1 VTQKRDGRRGL
12 HTIFSRKAI
21 VFIQPNGFI
30 VVICGVSYLLNQM
43 VELKRKVRPV
53 RSAQRN
59 LDSVFSA
66 LADPSR
72 RKMVGLL
79 RNKPLSISDISRPF
93 RMSFAGVAKH
103 VDVLEGAGIVRKV
116 RDPQDGRVFI
126 IQLQREPLDE
136 AVDWLEYHREFWSGK
151 LDSLEA
157 FMEEQDGNADRKNR
171 KKN

>member
-1 VTQKRDGRRGL
+1 M
-12 HTIFSRKAI
+12 
-21 VFIQPNGFI
+21 VFIQPIGFI
-30 VVICGVSYLLNQM
+30 VVNYCARYLLNQM
-43 VELKRKVRPV
+43 VELKRKASRM

-116 RDPQDGRVFI
+116 RDPQDGRVFR

-151 LDSLEA
+151 LESLEA

>member
-1 VTQKRDGRRGL
+1 
-12 HTIFSRKAI
+12 
-21 VFIQPNGFI
+21 
-30 VVICGVSYLLNQM
+30 M

-103 VDVLEGAGIVRKV
+103 VDVLEGAGIV
-116 RDPQDGRVFI
+116 
-126 IQLQREPLDE
+126 
-136 AVDWLEYHREFWSGK
+136 
-151 LDSLEA
+151 
-157 FMEEQDGNADRKNR
+157 
-171 KKN
+171 